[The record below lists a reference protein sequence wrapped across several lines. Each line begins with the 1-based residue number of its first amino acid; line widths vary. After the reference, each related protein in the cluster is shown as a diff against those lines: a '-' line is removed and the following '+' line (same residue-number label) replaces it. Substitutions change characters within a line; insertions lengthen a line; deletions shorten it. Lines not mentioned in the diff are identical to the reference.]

1 VNRAAVT
8 PALLPRDTAGEPA
21 PGWPQAAFDDLYS
34 AVYEILDDAKTS
46 HNLVKLYKGSH
57 AAAQPHPAVL
67 DFGTSF
73 LSGRQGLLGYACR
86 AVNPEGPPAIADL
99 EHFDRTHAPRISTRA
114 AFDLLLP
121 ELRRCGESDQDVLAY
136 VASRIHPLGAYRGG
150 SSGLDDETRAF
161 ATAHFRSTGL
171 NVTPQDVLVFCGG
184 AKGAFLAFCAALML
198 HREHDDLHRAG
209 GLMLAPAGYY
219 QSLRLIPAMFGG
231 DIHVTPELTGDIVR
245 EWLHGTSRV
254 PRRGIYVPLVN
265 NADGHLLTRP
275 EACSLARAIL
285 EHNAA
290 HPGSPVFVLA
300 DDVYA
305 GSYLAPGRAGTPIA
319 SLTGADLDEPRLGR
333 MGEWSLSVTTASK
346 TFALPTARVAFAAT
360 MSPRLR
366 RAVAHYR
373 TVFSQGR
380 VPQVTEL
387 MAAAAI
393 CLTPQAWIDRWNA
406 EYRTRLA
413 DLMGR
418 IEAINADVGRAVI
431 EVDPPQGGWYVPL
444 HISKRL
450 IPGAASSVDAFAVLM
465 HYGESRPDTGIAL
478 LPGELFGYRHY
489 DRGFMLR
496 ATLAAHEQ
504 DLGTFTSRLRDA
516 ITVLTGPDGH
526 RIAGQAL
533 RRARTVADVDT
544 ILGRCRY

>member
-1 VNRAAVT
+1 VNRAAAT
-8 PALLPRDTAGEPA
+8 HALPRDTPGDPA
-21 PGWPQAAFDDLYS
+21 PGLPQAAFDDLYS

-46 HNLVKLYKGSH
+46 HNLIKLYKGSH

-86 AVNPEGPPAIADL
+86 TVNPEGPPAIADL
-99 EHFDRTHAPRISTRA
+99 EHFDRAHAPRISTRA
-114 AFDLLLP
+114 VFDLLLP
-121 ELRRCGESDQDVLAY
+121 GLRRCGESDQDVLAY
-136 VASRIHPLGAYRGG
+136 LASRTHPLGAYRGG
-150 SSGLDDETRAF
+150 SSGLDDEARAF
-161 ATAHFRSTGL
+161 AAAHFRSTGL
-171 NVTPQDVLVFCGG
+171 NVTPEDVLVFCGG

-198 HREHDDLHRAG
+198 HRDHDDLHRAG

-254 PRRGIYVPLVN
+254 PRRCIYIPLVN

-275 EACSLARAIL
+275 EACSLAHAIL

-290 HPGSPVFVLA
+290 HPGRPVFVLA

-305 GSYLAPGRAGTPIA
+305 GSYLTPGRTGTPIA
-319 SLTGADLDEPRLGR
+319 SLTGAD
-333 MGEWSLSVTTASK
+333 
-346 TFALPTARVAFAAT
+346 
-360 MSPRLR
+360 
-366 RAVAHYR
+366 
-373 TVFSQGR
+373 
-380 VPQVTEL
+380 
-387 MAAAAI
+387 
-393 CLTPQAWIDRWNA
+393 
-406 EYRTRLA
+406 
-413 DLMGR
+413 
-418 IEAINADVGRAVI
+418 VGRQMI

-444 HISKRL
+444 RMSKRL

-465 HYGESRPDTGIAL
+465 HYGEARPDTGIAL

-504 DLGTFTSRLRDA
+504 ELGKFTGRLRDA
-516 ITVLTGPDGH
+516 ITVLAGPDGP